1 MLGRNW
7 LKQNNLLPIDVV
19 PVENFHDYEILKGNI
34 GTIKEGMNRYG
45 SRIHTEDN
53 NHMILN
59 DYSEYLYNNEIYKF
73 SDVFSIANIEILLI
87 LDNVLNQ
94 KLSSNFNDIEIKN

>member
-1 MLGRNW
+1 MKLIN
-7 LKQNNLLPIDVV
+7 
-19 PVENFHDYEILKGNI
+19 EILYDEIIEN
-34 GTIKEGMNRYG
+34 T
-45 SRIHTEDN
+45 
-53 NHMILN
+53 LP
-59 DYSEYLYNNEIYKF
+59 LYNNEIYKF